1 MIPKNAGKL
10 VNFLL
15 RVGSLLWGL
24 EPPPVLHGSSDAK
37 EGSHSFITE
46 GQTAVV
52 TAQLSQKLRL
62 LYFTY
67 LKVSNTTQ

>member
-24 EPPPVLHGSSDAK
+24 ERP
-37 EGSHSFITE
+37 
-46 GQTAVV
+46 
-52 TAQLSQKLRL
+52 
-62 LYFTY
+62 
-67 LKVSNTTQ
+67 